1 MDSVKNAVKI
11 EFVSK
16 PMEKTQNELLTKNV
30 ICNDSYL
37 TVKDKGFVKGIAI
50 ASGSERKIYSTS
62 ANFSLCYVN
71 VFVDIKGENTFKLD
85 LDKVKLVDNLDVEY
99 PVFGIS
105 ASSFN
110 EIKIDTRTEYSGGKT
125 ANIDFE
131 VAYNSNISHI
141 NLHHIIGKY
150 NLNGTTVTNNGSV
163 IINLIERGTL
173 SIFAGEKKNFIHLSK
188 TPNDFTLAF
197 IVPESSNLFELKIN
211 NQAYSIPLPIN
222 TSGRNIL
229 AYDERTNQAKGGSQ
243 LVITSN
249 GVKPVESG
257 DIFLENTFFQNQTL
271 RFEKLLSTE
280 ATPGAY
286 LISNEKESFEIVD
299 IIKGVQKTTV
309 FPSSNFR
316 LITEEKFT
324 GNSSSVLLLIREYGE
339 DGIQRKFSVNKY
351 VDYEVFKDLAN
362 GWSDQKTKDL
372 SSKDFMVRAIDGRKV
387 ISSIENPSLAY
398 DLELDETISKTSK
411 PKQTITEKPGTQD
424 KEPNIKSYDSRWPHK
439 KAIAIEMGYLMGA
452 ELIGNNETLLTTNEN
467 DFLESLGLI
476 WQETSNGVIT
486 TSKPIDTY
494 LYSGGTWIGGF
505 RISYYLNTKFAIGGS
520 FKFYNYAQSLTIGDD
535 IAEGELANFS
545 IIGPNFNYHVYN
557 KKRFGITLKS
567 DISIVN
573 GNIESIPALKIMN
586 DKNVFSGIPGLPNL
600 IENRNKTATING
612 FHFNAGI
619 SANYYIA
626 RWFNINAGFHVN
638 FFQAE
643 ASEIIWSNTSRT
655 FSNVSIPFYFGMNFL
670 IKNK

>member
-1 MDSVKNAVKI
+1 MKHLPILLLLLLANFLPILNITAQNHKRIEVDEKQQSLVIGYDSKICFFTSATNPISSIEEVKIENIAISSFDLLSFIPTFCKDFNLAKFTPGAYTAVSVSLSPPDQVFGDNNQKFKLYIAYRNQMDSVKNAVKI

-222 TSGRNIL
+222 TNGRNIL

-249 GVKPVESG
+249 GVKP
-257 DIFLENTFFQNQTL
+257 
-271 RFEKLLSTE
+271 
-280 ATPGAY
+280 
-286 LISNEKESFEIVD
+286 
-299 IIKGVQKTTV
+299 
-309 FPSSNFR
+309 
-316 LITEEKFT
+316 
-324 GNSSSVLLLIREYGE
+324 
-339 DGIQRKFSVNKY
+339 
-351 VDYEVFKDLAN
+351 
-362 GWSDQKTKDL
+362 
-372 SSKDFMVRAIDGRKV
+372 
-387 ISSIENPSLAY
+387 
-398 DLELDETISKTSK
+398 
-411 PKQTITEKPGTQD
+411 
-424 KEPNIKSYDSRWPHK
+424 
-439 KAIAIEMGYLMGA
+439 
-452 ELIGNNETLLTTNEN
+452 
-467 DFLESLGLI
+467 
-476 WQETSNGVIT
+476 
-486 TSKPIDTY
+486 
-494 LYSGGTWIGGF
+494 
-505 RISYYLNTKFAIGGS
+505 
-520 FKFYNYAQSLTIGDD
+520 
-535 IAEGELANFS
+535 
-545 IIGPNFNYHVYN
+545 
-557 KKRFGITLKS
+557 
-567 DISIVN
+567 
-573 GNIESIPALKIMN
+573 
-586 DKNVFSGIPGLPNL
+586 
-600 IENRNKTATING
+600 
-612 FHFNAGI
+612 
-619 SANYYIA
+619 
-626 RWFNINAGFHVN
+626 
-638 FFQAE
+638 
-643 ASEIIWSNTSRT
+643 
-655 FSNVSIPFYFGMNFL
+655 
-670 IKNK
+670 